1 MGVFLLPFDYAP
13 QGLKNKYNR
22 VNILA
27 TSRTIKIKIDRTR
40 KTCYNKTIKIK
51 YERCE
56 EMDEKTM
63 KKLKEYAKE
72 RKDLYLQYSV
82 SEKNIPESI
91 KKQNKENLKLMQD
104 ALATLGV
111 RLNIKDGE
119 ISLLMHT
126 SNFVDRKTRR
136 AGRKRTYA
144 LKEQEEGNYKA
155 DAYRFSDVIL
165 LIEEKGDK
173 ETQAILGMS
182 ESTYFRHKKRMKSS
196 EYYAALDQE
205 KMTDQEY
212 LESISGNSYF

>member
-1 MGVFLLPFDYAP
+1 MLEKCG
-13 QGLKNKYNR
+13 
-22 VNILA
+22 I
-27 TSRTIKIKIDRTR
+27 IKLSKLNVKAVKEMSEKSMEKI
-40 KTCYNKTIKIK
+40 
-51 YERCE
+51 
-56 EMDEKTM
+56 
-63 KKLKEYAKE
+63 KEYANE

-91 KKQNKENLKLMQD
+91 KRQNKENLKLMQD
-104 ALATLGV
+104 ALAALGV

-119 ISLLMHT
+119 ISLRMYT
-126 SNFVDRKTRR
+126 SNFVERKTRG

-144 LKEQEEGNYKA
+144 LKEQENGSYTA

-173 ETQAILGMS
+173 GAQAILGMS
-182 ESTYFRHKKRMKSS
+182 ESTYFRHKKRMKAS

>member
-1 MGVFLLPFDYAP
+1 MNYAII
-13 QGLKNKYNR
+13 QSKLNVKV
-22 VNILA
+22 VN
-27 TSRTIKIKIDRTR
+27 SMNEKSMQKI
-40 KTCYNKTIKIK
+40 
-51 YERCE
+51 
-56 EMDEKTM
+56 
-63 KKLKEYAKE
+63 KEYAKE

-144 LKEQEEGNYKA
+144 LKEQGT
-155 DAYRFSDVIL
+155 R
-165 LIEEKGDK
+165 
-173 ETQAILGMS
+173 
-182 ESTYFRHKKRMKSS
+182 RRKSF
-196 EYYAALDQE
+196 
-205 KMTDQEY
+205 
-212 LESISGNSYF
+212 LE

>member
-1 MGVFLLPFDYAP
+1 MNYAII
-13 QGLKNKYNR
+13 QSKLNVKV
-22 VNILA
+22 VN
-27 TSRTIKIKIDRTR
+27 SMNEKSMQKI
-40 KTCYNKTIKIK
+40 
-51 YERCE
+51 
-56 EMDEKTM
+56 
-63 KKLKEYAKE
+63 KEYAKE

-144 LKEQEEGNYKA
+144 LKEQEQGN
-155 DAYRFSDVIL
+155 
-165 LIEEKGDK
+165 
-173 ETQAILGMS
+173 T
-182 ESTYFRHKKRMKSS
+182 RHN
-196 EYYAALDQE
+196 L
-205 KMTDQEY
+205 
-212 LESISGNSYF
+212 

>member
-1 MGVFLLPFDYAP
+1 MNYAII
-13 QGLKNKYNR
+13 QSKLNVKV
-22 VNILA
+22 VN
-27 TSRTIKIKIDRTR
+27 SMNEKSMQKI
-40 KTCYNKTIKIK
+40 
-51 YERCE
+51 
-56 EMDEKTM
+56 
-63 KKLKEYAKE
+63 KEYAKE

-144 LKEQEEGNYKA
+144 LKEQEQGNYTA

-173 ETQAILGMS
+173 ETQIILGMS
-182 ESTYFRHKKRMKSS
+182 ESTYFRHKKKMKAS
-196 EYYAALDQE
+196 EYYSLLDPQ
-205 KMTDQEY
+205 KNDG
-212 LESISGNSYF
+212 SDVSGIRKRQQLLLDFQF